1 MMKDKRSKNKGILTK
16 IKKAGHRPSKII
28 CPVCKK
34 DLTEA
39 LKLVCADFST
49 HMEVHLQIDTLKIF
63 TYLLSHRTLLP
74 EDLQIKLEQRE
85 ENIRKLYAYKKELEE
100 RDLIGYGG
108 GE

>member
-1 MMKDKRSKNKGILTK
+1 MKMIMKGYMMKDKRSKNKGILTK

-63 TYLLSHRTLLP
+63 TYLYCCLRKPLP
-74 EDLQIKLEQRE
+74 LWW
-85 ENIRKLYAYKKELEE
+85 
-100 RDLIGYGG
+100 G
-108 GE
+108 